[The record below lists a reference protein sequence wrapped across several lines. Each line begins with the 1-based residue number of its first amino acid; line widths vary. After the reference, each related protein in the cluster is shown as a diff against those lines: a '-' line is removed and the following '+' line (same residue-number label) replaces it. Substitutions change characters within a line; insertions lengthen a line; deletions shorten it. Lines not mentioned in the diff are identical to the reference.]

1 MLKALDLSLFKSS
14 SLAGIREKL
23 IWDITCPS
31 CSCSRAAACTSEL
44 LTALPRNP
52 LIFCQSLKSKSLSAL
67 TTSLPGIAGS
77 QRLRENNTGVFKVIA
92 SLLNRH

>member
-14 SLAGIREKL
+14 SLAGTREKL
-23 IWDITCPS
+23 IWHITCP

-44 LTALPRNP
+44 LTALPGNP
-52 LIFCQSLKSKSLSAL
+52 LIFCQSLKSKRLSAL
-67 TTSLPGIAGS
+67 TTCLPGIAGG
-77 QRLRENNTGVFKVIA
+77 QRLRENNTGVLRVIA